1 MRDQQDASRRRGG
14 GGGGGGVLRQKT
26 LFGGTATEGR
36 WEKKKKKK
44 KTKEEKDAKETKER
58 CPICG
63 AMQPATRVEEHANAC
78 LDMEEERER
87 KKMSSER
94 KKETS
99 GTESHSTRKRT
110 MNDDDD
116 DDDNASIPNGGDAAY
131 SEDKKS
137 INAFDKIKR
146 GSIEMSKKSS
156 PSFIY
161 GHKIIE
167 NFIAREEEE
176 ELLRTIYDP
185 TEQTWNDRNAN
196 GNGHHNGKSWGVNA
210 DRARRKVFKAK
221 RKIPEAFQRIV
232 LEKLRTID
240 YGYKGL
246 REFGFACNECN
257 AIEYLRDRGHE
268 LRPHVDDRILSS
280 DIIVNLSMVG
290 SCVMRYRM
298 NKNQG
303 IEIAKNLPRFSLQ
316 IQGGKCRFEWEHG
329 IRNEDLIDG
338 KRVSLTFRCS
348 GRGNGKDGVY
358 KDVEFDDAPSGY
370 VNDLE
375 GRDVPR

>member
-1 MRDQQDASRRRGG
+1 MRDQQDASRRRRR
-14 GGGGGGVLRQKT
+14 GGGVLRQKT

-44 KTKEEKDAKETKER
+44 KKTKEEKDAKETKTR

-78 LDMEEERER
+78 LDVEEERER
-87 KKMSSER
+87 KKMSSKR
-94 KKETS
+94 KKETG
-99 GTESHSTRKRT
+99 GTENHSTRKRT

>member
-1 MRDQQDASRRRGG
+1 M
-14 GGGGGGVLRQKT
+14 LRQKT

-36 WEKKKKKK
+36 REKKKKKKK

-110 MNDDDD
+110 RNDDVNDDDD
-116 DDDNASIPNGGDAAY
+116 DASIPNGGDAAY

-185 TEQTWNDRNAN
+185 IGAN
-196 GNGHHNGKSWGVNA
+196 VERSKREWK
-210 DRARRKVFKAK
+210 RAS
-221 RKIPEAFQRIV
+221 QREV
-232 LEKLRTID
+232 
-240 YGYKGL
+240 
-246 REFGFACNECN
+246 
-257 AIEYLRDRGHE
+257 
-268 LRPHVDDRILSS
+268 
-280 DIIVNLSMVG
+280 VG
-290 SCVMRYRM
+290 SQRR
-298 NKNQG
+298 
-303 IEIAKNLPRFSLQ
+303 
-316 IQGGKCRFEWEHG
+316 
-329 IRNEDLIDG
+329 
-338 KRVSLTFRCS
+338 
-348 GRGNGKDGVY
+348 
-358 KDVEFDDAPSGY
+358 
-370 VNDLE
+370 
-375 GRDVPR
+375 

>member
-110 MNDDDD
+110 RND
-116 DDDNASIPNGGDAAY
+116 DDDNASIPNSGDAAY

-176 ELLRTIYDP
+176 ELLRTIYD
-185 TEQTWNDRNAN
+185 
-196 GNGHHNGKSWGVNA
+196 
-210 DRARRKVFKAK
+210 
-221 RKIPEAFQRIV
+221 
-232 LEKLRTID
+232 
-240 YGYKGL
+240 
-246 REFGFACNECN
+246 
-257 AIEYLRDRGHE
+257 
-268 LRPHVDDRILSS
+268 LS
-280 DIIVNLSMVG
+280 
-290 SCVMRYRM
+290 
-298 NKNQG
+298 
-303 IEIAKNLPRFSLQ
+303 
-316 IQGGKCRFEWEHG
+316 
-329 IRNEDLIDG
+329 LIHI
-338 KRVSLTFRCS
+338 
-348 GRGNGKDGVY
+348 
-358 KDVEFDDAPSGY
+358 
-370 VNDLE
+370 
-375 GRDVPR
+375 